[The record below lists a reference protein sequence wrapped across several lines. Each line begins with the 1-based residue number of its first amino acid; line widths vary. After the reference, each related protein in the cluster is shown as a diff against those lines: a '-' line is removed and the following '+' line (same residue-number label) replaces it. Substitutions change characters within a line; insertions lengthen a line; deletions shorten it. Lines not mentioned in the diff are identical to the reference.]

1 MKALEHKVPPPIV
14 VVLVGAAMGA
24 AAYVLPMTSLAGQWR
39 FAIAGVFG
47 LFGAFFAVP
56 AFIAFARVKTT
67 IDPIN
72 IEAAS
77 TLVTSGIYR
86 YTRNSMYVGLTSLLL
101 AWAFCLSVPWVFLG
115 PVTFLIFTTRF
126 QIIPEERLMRT
137 KFGHDYDEYRKR
149 VRRWL

>member
-14 VVLVGAAMGA
+14 VVLLGAAMGA
-24 AAYVLPMTSLAGQWR
+24 AAYVLPMTSLVGNWR
-39 FAIAGVFG
+39 FAIAGVLG
-47 LFGAFFAVP
+47 LIGAFFAVP
-56 AFIAFARVKTT
+56 AFIAFAHAKTT

-86 YTRNSMYVGLTSLLL
+86 YTRNPMYVGLTSLLL

-115 PVTFLIFTTRF
+115 PVAFLIFITRF
-126 QIIPEERLMRT
+126 QIMPEERLMRT
-137 KFGHDYDEYRKR
+137 KFGRDYDDYRKR